1 MIRKLFLDHPAE
13 VEEGYFQHMGVAARF
28 GFAMI
33 WGGMK
38 ALVHAIVPAWCATS
52 GSDTIRRLHNI
63 MVEKRGAK
71 QAATIEAMT
80 IEWVI

>member
-38 ALVHAIVPAWCATS
+38 ALVHAIFPAWCVTS

>member
-38 ALVHAIVPAWCATS
+38 ALVHAVIHAWCVTS